1 MELFDISAEI
11 GKELKDICP
20 VYDEFDDGLVSSKE
34 KNIIVTGIKDFQSD
48 VSGVFWNGSVLV
60 SVLSALPTSGGKML
74 DISRKIIDKL
84 TSSKL
89 NITEYKAKTL
99 SFDEKLQR
107 LRYELEFK
115 ISGKLSDSFLC
126 DKESLSLVLAQNLT
140 LSVRDFSFSRK
151 RGLSEIQTSE
161 GVIVGDSGVYPLCL
175 TLKGT
180 LTTISGKE
188 LSTLETLIS
197 EKTPLALSFIGNNLP
212 TLVLKEYS
220 FDGNNNS
227 AARNITLLLF
237 SENPSERVT
246 ENE

>member
-20 VYDEFDDGLVSSKE
+20 VYGEFDDGLVSSKE

-48 VSGVFWNGSVLV
+48 VSGIFWNGAVLV

-84 TSSKL
+84 TASKL
-89 NITEYKAKTL
+89 NITEYKAKSL

-115 ISGKLSDSFLC
+115 ISGKLSDEFLC
-126 DKESLSLVLAQNLT
+126 ERDELSLVLSEDLT
-140 LSVRDFSFSRK
+140 LYVRDFSFSRK
-151 RGLSEIQTSE
+151 RGLSEISTSE
-161 GVIVGDSGVYPLCL
+161 GIIVGDSGIYPLCL

-180 LTTISGKE
+180 LNKTSGKE
-188 LSTLETLIS
+188 LSSLETLVS
-197 EKTPLALSFIGNNLP
+197 EKTTLNLSFIGNNLP
-212 TLVLKEYS
+212 ALVLKEYS
-220 FDGNNNS
+220 FGGNNNS
-227 AARNITLLLF
+227 AERNITLLLC
-237 SENPSERVT
+237 SENPSEKVT

>member
-20 VYDEFDDGLVSSKE
+20 VYGEFDDGLVSSKE

-48 VSGVFWNGSVLV
+48 VSGIFWNGLVLV
-60 SVLSALPTSGGKML
+60 SVLSAIPTSGGKML

-84 TSSKL
+84 TVSKL
-89 NITEYKAKTL
+89 NITEYKAKSL

-115 ISGKLSDSFLC
+115 ISGKFSDSFLC
-126 DKESLSLVLAQNLT
+126 EREELSLALTQNLS
-140 LSVRDFSFSRK
+140 LYVKNFSFSRK
-151 RGLSEIQTSE
+151 RGLSEISTSE
-161 GVIVGDSGVYPLCL
+161 GIIVGDSGIYPLCL
-175 TLKGT
+175 SLKGT
-180 LTTISGKE
+180 LTAVSGRE
-188 LSTLETLIS
+188 LSSLETLIS
-197 EKTPLALSFIGNNLP
+197 EKTALNLSFIGNNLP
-212 TLVLKEYS
+212 ALVLKEYS

-227 AARNITLLLF
+227 AERSITLLLC